1 MYFIKHVRLFININ
15 LVQLR
20 RKWLSLP
27 LLFLF
32 PPLLLSM
39 ITIILISLV
48 PTADEEPI
56 EIGLVDQDESKETRF
71 IVEFITENEQL
82 GSFMNVHH
90 VTESEAVKQIEADE
104 ISSYILFPEHFTAN
118 LYEGTPVDLAIIG
131 NPQQAR
137 SEEHTSELQSRGHLV
152 CR

>member
-71 IVEFITENEQL
+71 IVEFITENKQL

-90 VTESEAVKQIEADE
+90 EEWKSTRLN
-104 ISSYILFPEHFTAN
+104 SSHVSN
-118 LYEGTPVDLAIIG
+118 SLAIFYMK
-131 NPQQAR
+131 
-137 SEEHTSELQSRGHLV
+137 
-152 CR
+152 